1 MKAATA
7 AMLARPTSAAHR
19 GRMVLVALST
29 AVAGGLVLAAARIAR
44 LTGNG
49 DAYPHRFVTRFR
61 DPHGGLAPYV
71 AQSGLRTGVVLG
83 AILLTVPVLA
93 LAGQALRVGSL
104 ARERRMASLRLAGAT
119 RLDIRWV
126 AGAEAGIAGLIGG
139 LLAGPVYVLLWL
151 LLGVLPPSGL
161 RMMPEPDTRDA
172 LVWVVVLLLA
182 GVGGG
187 LAGAALQGRAVVEP
201 LGVRRRAT
209 PPPPGLVNLGV
220 LAFGFMLIAGGI
232 THPHMVSRGSGMLL
246 LLQLLLG
253 LLLLAFAAGPRL
265 VRRRG
270 LLLRKRGGVEELL
283 AGRRLEADPGPPGR
297 VAAVLAVCGVALGI
311 EVVLVTDLLT
321 AGSGLAA
328 DLSFYLAGYGIVA
341 VGVAVAGAVAMLT
354 LLVGASDQLL
364 DAHRPLASLA
374 ALGVEEQ
381 TLYRVLR
388 RQQSATSAPAVV
400 LGVLTAGAFGTW
412 LSSLGNEAPN
422 SVRYA
427 LLLTLIVA
435 GVAGLA
441 VTLVARLA
449 ARLLRSRLRAAL
461 DPENLRVA

>member
-29 AVAGGLVLAAARIAR
+29 AAAGGLVLAAARIAR

-49 DAYPHRFVTRFR
+49 DAHSHRFVTRFR
-61 DPHGGLAPYV
+61 DSHGSLAPYV
-71 AQSGLRTGVVLG
+71 AQSGLRAGVVLG

-119 RLDIRWV
+119 RLDIRCV

-321 AGSGLAA
+321 AGSLAA
-328 DLSFYLAGYGIVA
+328 DLSFYLTGYGIVA

-364 DAHRPLASLA
+364 DAHRSLASLA

-381 TLYRVLR
+381 TLFRVLR
-388 RQQSATSAPAVV
+388 RQQSATSAPAAV
-400 LGVLTAGAFGTW
+400 LGVLTTGGLGTW
-412 LSSLGNEAPN
+412 LLSLGNPTPN

>member
-1 MKAATA
+1 
-7 AMLARPTSAAHR
+7 
-19 GRMVLVALST
+19 MVLVALST

-49 DAYPHRFVTRFR
+49 NAHSHGFGTRFR
-61 DPHGGLAPYV
+61 DPHSSLAPYV

-83 AILLTVPVLA
+83 AVLLTVPVLA

-104 ARERRMASLRLAGAT
+104 ARDRRMASLRLAGAT

-161 RMMPEPDTRDA
+161 RMMPAPDTRDA
-172 LVWVVVLLLA
+172 LVWVAVLLLA

-187 LAGAALQGRAVVEP
+187 LAGAALQGRATVEP

-209 PPPPGLVNLGV
+209 PPPPGMVNLGV
-220 LAFGFMLIAGGI
+220 LAFGFLLIAGGI
-232 THPHMVSRGSGMLL
+232 THPGMVSRGGDMLL

-253 LLLLAFAAGPRL
+253 LLLLAFAADPRL

-270 LLLRKRGGVEELL
+270 LLLRKRAGMEELL

-297 VAAVLAVCGVALGI
+297 VAAVLAVCGIAMGI

-321 AGSGLAA
+321 AASLSAN
-328 DLSFYLAGYGIVA
+328 LSFYLTGYGIVA

-400 LGVLTAGAFGTW
+400 LGVLTTGAFGTW
-412 LSSLGNEAPN
+412 LLSLGNEAAN

-449 ARLLRSRLRAAL
+449 ARLLRSRLRAAM

>member
-49 DAYPHRFVTRFR
+49 DAHSHRFVTRFR
-61 DPHGGLAPYV
+61 NPHGSLAPYV

-119 RLDIRWV
+119 RLDIRCV

-209 PPPPGLVNLGV
+209 PTPPGLVNLGV
-220 LAFGFMLIAGGI
+220 LGFGFVLIVGGI
-232 THPHMVSRGSGMLL
+232 THPGMVSSDSDMLL
-246 LLQLLLG
+246 ELQLLLG

-270 LLLRKRGGVEELL
+270 LLLRKRAGVEELL

-297 VAAVLAVCGVALGI
+297 VAAVLAVCGIALGI
-311 EVVLVTDLLT
+311 EVILVTDLLT
-321 AGSGLAA
+321 ARSLSAN
-328 DLSFYLAGYGIVA
+328 LSFYLTGYGIVA

-364 DAHRPLASLA
+364 DAHRSLASLA

-381 TLYRVLR
+381 TLFRVLR

-400 LGVLTAGAFGTW
+400 LGVLTTGAFGTW
-412 LSSLGNEAPN
+412 LLSLGNEAPN

-427 LLLTLIVA
+427 LLLTLVVA